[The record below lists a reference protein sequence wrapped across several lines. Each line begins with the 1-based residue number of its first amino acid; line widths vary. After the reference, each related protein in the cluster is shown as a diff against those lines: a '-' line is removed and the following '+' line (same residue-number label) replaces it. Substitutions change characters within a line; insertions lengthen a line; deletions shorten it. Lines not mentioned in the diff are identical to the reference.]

1 MDKEVKLYKLI
12 DILGDIKRSG
22 PIQWKIDRFR
32 TSDIKDHIFD
42 LILITK
48 LLKPYLPAYIDTEK
62 MIDYAIV
69 HDLTEVITGDI
80 TTFEGITKE
89 EKKRV
94 EKIAREYLIEKYQ
107 SILNINTLLEDFEN
121 SKDLEAKTLHMI
133 DKVHSSIEFLKYDN
147 EKKVDMDNPEI
158 IECLRENPR
167 IVKLK
172 KQGLSLGELFYVWHL
187 SSVNF
192 TEEEIIK
199 YNISKE
205 DADTITYVIKKF
217 MKAIFEQSK
226 KIYKIEEE
234 FPVEA
239 TIYRDINEKP
249 KIKIHK

>member
-1 MDKEVKLYKLI
+1 M
-12 DILGDIKRSG
+12 
-22 PIQWKIDRFR
+22 
-32 TSDIKDHIFD
+32 
-42 LILITK
+42 
-48 LLKPYLPAYIDTEK
+48 
-62 MIDYAIV
+62 
-69 HDLTEVITGDI
+69 
-80 TTFEGITKE
+80 
-89 EKKRV
+89 
-94 EKIAREYLIEKYQ
+94 
-107 SILNINTLLEDFEN
+107 LNINTLLDDFEN
-121 SKDLEAKTLHMI
+121 SKDIEAKTLHMI

-147 EKKVDMDNPEI
+147 ENKVDMDNPEI

-205 DADTITYVIKKF
+205 DADMITSVIKKY

-226 KIYKIEEE
+226 KIYKIEED

-239 TIYRDINEKP
+239 TIYRNINEKP

>member
-1 MDKEVKLYKLI
+1 MNKEANLYLLF
-12 DILGDIKRSG
+12 DMLGDIKRSG

-32 TSDIKDHIFD
+32 TSDIKDHILD
-42 LILITK
+42 LIVITK
-48 LLKPYLPAYIDTEK
+48 LLKPYLPAYINTDK
-62 MIDYAIV
+62 MIDYAII

-94 EKIAREYLIEKYQ
+94 EKLAREYLISEYQ
-107 SILNINTLLEDFEN
+107 SMLNINTLLDDFEN
-121 SKDLEAKTLHMI
+121 SKDIEAKTLHMI

-158 IECLRENPR
+158 IECLRENKE
-167 IVKLK
+167 VVELK
-172 KQGLSLGELFYVWHL
+172 KQGLSLGEIFYVWHL
-187 SSVNF
+187 KSVNF
-192 TEEEIIK
+192 TDEEIIK

-205 DADTITYVIKKF
+205 DADRITSSIKEF
-217 MKAIFEQSK
+217 MESIFEKSK
-226 KIYKIEEE
+226 NIHKIKED
-234 FPVEA
+234 FPEEA

>member
-1 MDKEVKLYKLI
+1 MKN
-12 DILGDIKRSG
+12 IK
-22 PIQWKIDRFR
+22 
-32 TSDIKDHIFD
+32 
-42 LILITK
+42 
-48 LLKPYLPAYIDTEK
+48 A
-62 MIDYAIV
+62 
-69 HDLTEVITGDI
+69 
-80 TTFEGITKE
+80 
-89 EKKRV
+89 
-94 EKIAREYLIEKYQ
+94 
-107 SILNINTLLEDFEN
+107 INTLLEDFEN

-172 KQGLSLGELFYVWHL
+172 KQGLSLGELFYVWHI

-192 TEEEIIK
+192 TEEEIMK

-205 DADTITYVIKKF
+205 DADTITSSIKTF
-217 MKAIFEQSK
+217 MNSLFEQEKSK
-226 KIYKIEEE
+226 EKIEED

-249 KIKIHK
+249 KTKIHK